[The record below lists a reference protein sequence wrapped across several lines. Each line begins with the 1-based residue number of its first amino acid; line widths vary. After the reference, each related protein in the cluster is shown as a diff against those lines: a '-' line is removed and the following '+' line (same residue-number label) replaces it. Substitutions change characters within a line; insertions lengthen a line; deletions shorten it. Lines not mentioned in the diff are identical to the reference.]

1 MSTAMTRD
9 SESAFTAAM
18 ISIYKDAKALADYN
32 ASRFLSMVNENG
44 GVSTA
49 RTLLH
54 ATRVSEG
61 YTALWE
67 RGHLELTVEAQILQ
81 PRWRDLFSDE
91 ERDIARKRLAQ
102 YGFTGNV
109 GTE

>member
-1 MSTAMTRD
+1 MT
-9 SESAFTAAM
+9 SEIDKAFTAAM
-18 ISIYKDAKALADYN
+18 IGVYKDAKSLAGYN

-44 GVSTA
+44 GLATA

-54 ATRVSEG
+54 ASQVSEG

-67 RGHLELTVEAQILQ
+67 RGHLELTVEAVILQ
-81 PRWRDLFSDE
+81 PRWRELFSAS

-102 YGFTGNV
+102 YGYTGHL
-109 GTE
+109 GTD